1 MFREIKQSRED
12 PKVLAA
18 KAQEQYDKVL
28 SIIVWL
34 TFFLFVRG
42 HMNSTL
48 YCCGLHQ
55 ISSFC

>member
-18 KAQEQYDKVL
+18 KAQEQYDTVL

-34 TFFLFVRG
+34 IFSFLLDV
-42 HMNSTL
+42 
-48 YCCGLHQ
+48 
-55 ISSFC
+55 I